1 MSHTGTSRSHVDGL
15 LKQIWDTGK
24 ADARAQLAV
33 VERAVAAAVAGE
45 LGDELRALGA
55 REAHKLA
62 GSVGTLGFTVASKHA
77 RELEL
82 GLDAGIPT
90 PALAATLADSVRRC
104 NSELFGVD
112 DAAPAEPGPPSP
124 TSPPAA
130 GGDHRDAASVDL
142 LIVED
147 DGPHAQQ
154 IIAEAGARGL
164 SSALADLASA
174 RRVLSLRTPQIVLL
188 DLAQREGI
196 QAALSLLT
204 DTARERPVLVV
215 TDPGES
221 VDRVEIARRGGRGF
235 LPHSLTAA
243 ATVDAVISLR
253 QRVRPVGTRV
263 LAVDDDRIMLAAIE
277 ASLAGAR
284 LDLMTCGD
292 PLSFWELLEE
302 HEPDLVMLDFDM
314 PGITGPELCRALRN
328 DRRWMGTPVL
338 FLTSSSSPAAIHEMF
353 DAGADDYVRKPIVGP
368 ELIAR
373 ISNRLERVQLYRT
386 LADVDTLTGVF
397 NRRKSVEDIQR
408 LLRMAARARQPVSL
422 SILDIDNFKTINDE
436 HGHPAGDAVLRGV
449 GAALHRFLRGDDVI
463 ARWGGDEFVIAMYGM
478 SANDGRQR
486 IGEFLEG
493 IRGTRFDERGVVPAT
508 MSVGLAEYPNDAAD
522 LESLYRAAD
531 EALYVAKEEGRDRVV
546 HCASRGSIG
555 ADVVLVERDAVLGRR
570 VEQAL
575 QTRGYQ
581 TQWISTAAEA
591 AAALAG
597 DVPVPAPLMLV
608 GGSPPSLA
616 AGTLLDL
623 INWAG
628 TIVRCRVILLP
639 RDAPEPMLAEALSA
653 GEVERVAAP
662 LDLANLMRLI
672 RSS

>member
-1 MSHTGTSRSHVDGL
+1 
-15 LKQIWDTGK
+15 
-24 ADARAQLAV
+24 
-33 VERAVAAAVAGE
+33 
-45 LGDELRALGA
+45 
-55 REAHKLA
+55 
-62 GSVGTLGFTVASKHA
+62 
-77 RELEL
+77 
-82 GLDAGIPT
+82 
-90 PALAATLADSVRRC
+90 
-104 NSELFGVD
+104 
-112 DAAPAEPGPPSP
+112 
-124 TSPPAA
+124 
-130 GGDHRDAASVDL
+130 
-142 LIVED
+142 
-147 DGPHAQQ
+147 
-154 IIAEAGARGL
+154 
-164 SSALADLASA
+164 
-174 RRVLSLRTPQIVLL
+174 
-188 DLAQREGI
+188 
-196 QAALSLLT
+196 
-204 DTARERPVLVV
+204 
-215 TDPGES
+215 
-221 VDRVEIARRGGRGF
+221 
-235 LPHSLTAA
+235 
-243 ATVDAVISLR
+243 
-253 QRVRPVGTRV
+253 
-263 LAVDDDRIMLAAIE
+263 
-277 ASLAGAR
+277 
-284 LDLMTCGD
+284 
-292 PLSFWELLEE
+292 
-302 HEPDLVMLDFDM
+302 
-314 PGITGPELCRALRN
+314 
-328 DRRWMGTPVL
+328 
-338 FLTSSSSPAAIHEMF
+338 
-353 DAGADDYVRKPIVGP
+353 
-368 ELIAR
+368 
-373 ISNRLERVQLYRT
+373 
-386 LADVDTLTGVF
+386 
-397 NRRKSVEDIQR
+397 
-408 LLRMAARARQPVSL
+408 
-422 SILDIDNFKTINDE
+422 
-436 HGHPAGDAVLRGV
+436 
-449 GAALHRFLRGDDVI
+449 
-463 ARWGGDEFVIAMYGM
+463 MYGM